1 MELAYRIVNSK
12 GTQIG
17 PLYHDWDTADKARNR
32 YKEGKRGA
40 WKKYRIQTLEF
51 VVIAEEPEEI

>member
-1 MELAYRIVNSK
+1 MELAYRIINSK
-12 GTQIG
+12 GAQIG
-17 PLYHDWDTADKARNR
+17 PLYQEWDAADKVRNS

-40 WKKYRIQTLEF
+40 WIKYRIQTLQF